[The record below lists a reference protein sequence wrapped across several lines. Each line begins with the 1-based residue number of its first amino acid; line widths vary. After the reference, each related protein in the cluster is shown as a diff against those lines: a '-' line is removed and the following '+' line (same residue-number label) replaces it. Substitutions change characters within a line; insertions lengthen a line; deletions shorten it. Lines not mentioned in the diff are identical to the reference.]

1 MNQLQVHGYNL
12 ANATLMK
19 RLFAAIALSIITITP
34 IKADDTP
41 KRQTVYS
48 LVKQRQ
54 TTEWYKEQADL
65 WGKYLEDNPT
75 DGDAWLN
82 YYTANRMLKIYN
94 QGVTHEDLIKLVDKM
109 EQAIPESFEFH
120 YVKYWNGGNGTDPS
134 LVKHLQKAYE
144 LEPNRPELNDDF
156 MTYYELKRDKENLE
170 KVAKRWLASNDISP
184 NLYAWNYNMLQSTE
198 EDAILFTV
206 GDNDTYPA
214 IVLQHAK
221 GIRED
226 VSVINTS
233 LIAIK
238 EYRDLWLNELG
249 ITPINKDFK
258 DYESWGEFEAAI
270 INHFKTNTSRPIYF
284 AISAHP
290 RLYETFKDEIYN
302 VGMALKWSPIKFD
315 NIAVIKRNYE
325 KKFLTDHLK
334 VEFQNDIS
342 QGVADH
348 ANANY
353 LISMLT
359 LYNHYEESEDTK
371 AEAMRLLIQ
380 RIAEKNNMED
390 KIDEVINKKTIVSD
404 ANIDPR
410 ILTKNMVKINDTM
423 YASSSEVS
431 NKEYMHFLAT
441 LLKHKDFKTLNEVK
455 NPEVDWRSMLSNE
468 QKQLSDKE
476 LFANGHPD
484 SPEMPVVNLTQ
495 SAAEAYCDWLTESYN
510 GSTHKK
516 KVHNK
521 VKFRLPTEKEWEYL
535 AKGGKEHSAYAWGGP
550 YVRNAKGCFLA
561 NLDVS
566 EIDKKPITD
575 SKDVGCDSNN
585 PTDQDGGMFP
595 VGVETY
601 IPNDFGLYNMTG
613 NVAEM
618 VKETGIAKGG
628 SWNTKAGIATI
639 ENKET
644 IVGPSPELG
653 FRVIMIV
660 KE

>member
-1 MNQLQVHGYNL
+1 MNQWQIHGYNL
-12 ANATLMK
+12 ANAKRMK
-19 RLFAAIALSIITITP
+19 RFFTVIALSILITAP
-34 IKADDTP
+34 CLADDEP

-54 TTEWYKEQADL
+54 TTEWYKEQAGL
-65 WGKYLEDNPT
+65 WGKYLEENQT
-75 DGDAWLN
+75 DGEAWLN

-94 QGVTHEDLIKLVDKM
+94 QGVTHEDLIELVDKM

-120 YVKYWNGGNGTDPS
+120 YVKYWNGGNGTDPK
-134 LVKHLQKAYE
+134 LIEHLQKAFE

-156 MTYYELKRDKENLE
+156 MTYYELKRDKDNLE

-221 GIRED
+221 GIRTD
-226 VSVINTS
+226 VAVINTS

-238 EYRDLWLNELG
+238 DYRDLWLKELG
-249 ITPINKDFK
+249 MAPMNKDYN
-258 DYESWGEFEAAI
+258 DYKSWAEFEAAI

-290 RLYETFKDEIYN
+290 RLYQGFKDEVHN
-302 VGMALKWSPIKFD
+302 VGMALKWSPEKFD

-371 AEAMRLLIQ
+371 AEEIRLLIQ

-390 KIDEVINKKTIVSD
+390 QVEQVINKKSIALDSD
-404 ANIDPR
+404 IDPR
-410 ILTKNMVKINDTM
+410 ILTKNMIKINDTM

-431 NKEYMHFLAT
+431 NKDYMYFMAT
-441 LLKHKDFKTLNEVK
+441 LLKHKDFETLNKVK
-455 NPEVDWRSMLSNE
+455 NPGVDWISMLSDDQ
-468 QKQLSDKE
+468 QKLDE
-476 LFANGHPD
+476 NDLFANGHPD
-484 SPEMPVVNLTQ
+484 SPDMPVVNV
-495 SAAEAYCDWLTESYN
+495 SKEAAETYCEWLTESYN

-516 KVHNK
+516 KAHNK
-521 VKFRLPTEKEWEYL
+521 VIFRLPTEKEWEYL
-535 AKGGKEHSAYAWGGP
+535 AKSGKEQSAYAWGGP

-566 EIDKKPITD
+566 DVDKKPASNEND
-575 SKDVGCDSNN
+575 LFCDSNN
-585 PTDQDGGMFP
+585 PTDQDGGLFP
-595 VGVETY
+595 VSVKSY

-613 NVAEM
+613 NVSEM
-618 VKETGIAKGG
+618 VKEPGIAKGG

-644 IVGPSPELG
+644 IFGPSPELG

-660 KE
+660 KD